1 MPTCYLSA
9 ENWIVKEKRGTA
21 RVYMVQVQIQDSELW
36 DTIDLS
42 GDQEA
47 GTKLASALCHPQY
60 KLHLRSVRLEFAANV
75 EDAEVLPLCNFELT
89 SLNLNGCQR

>member
-1 MPTCYLSA
+1 MPSCYLSA
-9 ENWIVKEKRGTA
+9 EKWIVKEERGTA
-21 RVYMVQVQIQDSELW
+21 RVYMVQVQTKDSELW

-47 GTKLASALCHPQY
+47 GTKLAFALRHPQY

-75 EDAEVLPLCNFELT
+75 EDADVLPLCNYELT
-89 SLNLNGCQR
+89 CLNLNGCQR